1 MDFVPNIKPLKKTQL
16 ILSAQQ
22 INQKLDI
29 LRSHSDQ
36 YQCEGK
42 EFQTSDGFSLYYR
55 IWKKYSALPPNRL
68 VLCLHGLHSH
78 GEKFVLLADHLA
90 EFNWEIISLDLR
102 GHGLSWEKLDQRGDI
117 KEFELWIR
125 DLEEFIAFLKRKY
138 VGLALHIVAE
148 SMGGAIAITYTA
160 KNPKNIQSLVLLAPA
175 VKPWPVTEFAMIQA
189 ALTRAIL
196 KGVEKQSIH
205 NASKGRFSTKAK
217 AYIEYQQNDPF
228 RLVDVSPRY
237 YYQAVKMVHN
247 LKNLNFDNFCPTFV
261 FFGENDHII
270 DFQGIKEFIS
280 LIQTKNKLL
289 AYIPKAY
296 HELLTDKEALSYGI
310 YDKIILWIKYYGKN
324 NIILEKK

>member
-16 ILSAQQ
+16 ILSAQK

-29 LRSHSDQ
+29 LRSHRDQ
-36 YQCEGK
+36 YKCEGN
-42 EFQTSDGFSLYYR
+42 EFQTSDDFSLYYR
-55 IWKKYSALPPNRL
+55 TWKKNSTIPPNRL

-90 EFNWEIISLDLR
+90 EYNWEIISLDLR
-102 GHGLSWEKLDQRGDI
+102 GHGLSWDKPDQRGDI
-117 KEFELWIR
+117 KEYELWIK

-138 VGLALHIVAE
+138 EGLALHIVAE

-160 KNPKNIQSLVLLAPA
+160 KNPKNIQSLILLAPA

-196 KGVEKQSIH
+196 KGVEKQTIH
-205 NASKGRFSTKAK
+205 NASKGRFSTKSK
-217 AYIEYQQNDPF
+217 VYIEYQQSDPF

-247 LKNLNFDNFCPTFV
+247 LKNLNFENFCPTFV
-261 FFGENDHII
+261 FFGEHDHII
-270 DFQGIKEFIS
+270 DFQGIKEFTS

-296 HELLTDKEALSYGI
+296 HELLTDKEALGYGI
-310 YDKIILWIKYYGKN
+310 YEKIILWIKYYGK
-324 NIILEKK
+324 IL